1 MATADSPYAI
11 VLAGG
16 VGSRLWPYSRRARP
30 KQLLP
35 LLEGRSMLQAA
46 LARLEGEVPP
56 EQIFILT
63 NADYAEAVRQQV
75 PALPPEQV
83 VGEPSALGTAAA
95 VGLGAALV
103 RARDPKGVM
112 AVVTADHRIA
122 PVDSFQAALRR
133 AIEAA
138 REGWLVTFGIRPTG
152 PETGFGYIE
161 LGAALAGAGG
171 EPDASDTGAALG
183 PDLDPDPDRD
193 PDPDPLAARRVLRF
207 VEKPDRSRAEAYL
220 ASGRFV
226 WNSGMFAWGVPAI
239 FEAYAR
245 LLPELGERLD
255 EIVRGLRG
263 GGRVDAV
270 LAEIWPRIET
280 RTTIDYGILERS
292 ERVACVPADFGW
304 TDLGSWAAVA
314 ELLGEDGPEDANVG
328 RGVRL
333 DLDSRGCLVYG
344 TTDRLVATIGLRD
357 IVIVDTGDALLV
369 CPRDRAQDVKDIV
382 ARLDAE
388 GRADLL

>member
-1 MATADSPYAI
+1 MTMGDTPYAI

-56 EQIFILT
+56 ERIFVLT
-63 NADYAEAVRQQV
+63 NADYAEAVRQQA

-103 RARDPKGVM
+103 RARDPQGVM

-161 LGAALAGAGG
+161 LGAALPGAGG
-171 EPDASDTGAALG
+171 QPGASETGAV
-183 PDLDPDPDRD
+183 PRPDPDPD
-193 PDPDPLAARRVLRF
+193 PDPDPLAVRRVLRF

-220 ASGRFV
+220 ASGNFV

-314 ELLGEDGPEDANVG
+314 ELLVEDRPEDANVG
-328 RGVRL
+328 RGARL
-333 DLDSRGCLVYG
+333 DVDSRGCLVYG

-357 IVIVDTGDALLV
+357 LVIVDTGDALLV
-369 CPRDRAQDVKDIV
+369 CPRDRAQEVKDIV
-382 ARLDAE
+382 KRLDAE